1 MAFKILLALFLNF
14 FLVKNPECSAMQS
27 SQIEERRGTAP
38 SAGTTFATKADAD
51 EALARGQVDWSKN
64 PFVPNVC
71 QLIHSKTE
79 ETITSA
85 TITQIAP
92 NIYLCCK
99 HTAEVL
105 TAANTY
111 FEPKRYRGFEV
122 HLRSGTDILCQ
133 LKNLEILP
141 HKDVDLALIK
151 LEFAS
156 GTVPTSSFLPLA
168 TSISEGEQGNGFVV
182 SCGEMAV
189 ASGSFEGIGRTLS
202 IHKFQKKENT
212 LKSSLNGQLPE
223 EKQAAMME
231 AAATLA
237 LSQSTSNPRS
247 MGEALMSIK
256 QISRT
261 AIFEFPIP
269 SEEDKSVRLMSILAD
284 GASGSPLIVKQ
295 GGTFKLLGMLSKGG
309 FMPEAL
315 AGAREIAVINKANLV
330 SIKYDAVFLDLTTQS
345 EWIERSI
352 AILSSRR

>member
-14 FLVKNPECSAMQS
+14 FLVKNPECSVMQS

-38 SAGTTFATKADAD
+38 SAGTTFATKTDAD

-71 QLIHSKTE
+71 QLTHSKTE
-79 ETITSA
+79 ETMTSA
-85 TITQIAP
+85 TITQIAS

-99 HTAEVL
+99 HTANVL
-105 TAANTY
+105 LAANDY
-111 FEPKRYRGFEV
+111 FKPKEYIGFEV

-151 LEFAS
+151 LEFDTGAI
-156 GTVPTSSFLPLA
+156 PTTCFLPLA

-182 SCGEMAV
+182 SCGEMA
-189 ASGSFEGIGRTLS
+189 ASGSFEGIGRTVS
-202 IHKFQKKENT
+202 IHKFQKKKNT

-223 EKQAAMME
+223 KKQAAMME

-237 LSQSTSNPRS
+237 LAQSTNDLHS
-247 MGEALMSIK
+247 MSEVLMSIK

-284 GASGSPLIVKQ
+284 GTSGSPLIVKQ

-315 AGAREIAVINKANLV
+315 AGVGEIAVISKANLV
-330 SIKYDAVFLDLTTQS
+330 NIKYEAVFLDLTTQS

-352 AILSSRR
+352 ARLSSRR